1 MRYLLEVAKY
11 VAFSVIFEQLLFVGL
26 LDGSLTFFFHMK
38 LFLIGLSTLVL
49 LFVVSV
55 KGMIL

>member
-26 LDGSLTFFFHMK
+26 LDGSSTCFFHTK
-38 LFLIGLSTLVL
+38 PFLIGLSTLII